1 MKMNVITSAVLLT
14 LCLST
19 ATDSTYA
26 GNNGNTVAGGS
37 VSGTVK
43 FEGTA
48 PKPRPINMVADK
60 VCASQHTSTV
70 FSEDAVISSTN
81 TLKNVFVYIKD
92 FKGTAPA
99 PKGAV
104 SLTQSGCI
112 YKPHVLGLMVGQKL
126 EITNDDALLHNLHGT
141 PSVNKEFNVG
151 QPKKGMKNEFTFD
164 KEEVGIPIKCD
175 VHPWM
180 KSYLHVLKHPYFAVT
195 DENGKF
201 TISGVPAGTY
211 TVEAWHEKYGTK
223 TMTIK
228 VTDGGSAMA
237 DFSMS
242 KK

>member
-1 MKMNVITSAVLLT
+1 MKITLITAALLSGWMISAT
-14 LCLST
+14 S
-19 ATDSTYA
+19 STYA
-26 GNNGNTVAGGS
+26 GNNDKTVAGGS

-60 VCASQHTSTV
+60 ACASQHSSTV
-70 FSEDAVISSTN
+70 FSEDAVISASN

-99 PKGAV
+99 PKG
-104 SLTQSGCI
+104 STQLKQSGCVYI
-112 YKPHVLGLMVGQKL
+112 PHVTGLLVGQKL
-126 EITNDDALLHNLHGT
+126 EILNDDPLLHNLHAT

-151 QPKKGMKNEFTFD
+151 QPKKGMKSEFTFD
-164 KEEVGIPIKCD
+164 KEEVGMPVKCD

-180 KSYLHVLKHPYFAVT
+180 KSYIHVLKHPYFAVT

-211 TVEAWHEKYGTK
+211 TVEAWHEKYGSK
-223 TMTIK
+223 TMTVK
-228 VTDGGSAMA
+228 VVDGGSATA